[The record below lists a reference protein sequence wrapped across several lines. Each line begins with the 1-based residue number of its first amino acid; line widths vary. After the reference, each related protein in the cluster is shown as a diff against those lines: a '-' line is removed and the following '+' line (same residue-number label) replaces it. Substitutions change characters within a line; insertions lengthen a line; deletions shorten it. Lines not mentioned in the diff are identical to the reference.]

1 MNKSSHANQLIREK
15 KHCLLQHA
23 HNPVNRYPWGE
34 ESFSDSQRKK
44 LTSIGKL
51 GYATGLWC
59 HVMERESFEAPNLA
73 KLLNEHFVSIKV
85 SREER
90 PDVDSIY
97 MQATQMPKSFFKI
110 VW

>member
-1 MNKSSHANQLIREK
+1 M
-15 KHCLLQHA
+15 
-23 HNPVNRYPWGE
+23 
-34 ESFSDSQRKK
+34 
-44 LTSIGKL
+44 
-51 GYATGLWC
+51 
-59 HVMERESFEAPNLA
+59 MEHDSFEDPNLA

-97 MQATQMPKSFFKI
+97 MQATQMPESFFKI